1 MAVRGIDIA
10 VGQLWTTARGKY
22 VGIIG
27 KSESSVLKW
36 KTSFRMPG
44 GEHALCNDLGT
55 MTNLDELV
63 SIAGSV
69 LTVDLSKPF
78 PPIVDPLATE
88 PLPTIVDPLADGHDA
103 LTFHALPVA
112 EPEQSNEV
120 MSAQTNDGQP
130 LPSDE
135 IEHNSTWINWGGGD
149 CPVAPQ
155 TNIEVRLRYGIEG
168 PSSNPYGLRWSHRL
182 GGGDIVAYRIV
193 QGAVV
198 NDGQPLPF
206 DDIQPVGIGDI
217 TSTAKGSGARYNTGK
232 PPLDLVPLSMLAA
245 YHQHRPDYDAL
256 SEEQKSAI
264 AALDALGMFQAREGN
279 LLEVLYALGDGWG
292 ECAQVFEYGR
302 RKYAAWNWAKGMAWS
317 APIACAAR
325 HLLAIIR
332 GEHIDAGAG
341 TDEDPGSGL
350 PHRGHVFCN
359 IVMLGTYMGTF
370 TEGDDRPAKGMLL

>member
-1 MAVRGIDIA
+1 MAVKGIDLA
-10 VGQLWTTARGKY
+10 VGQTWRTERGQL
-22 VGIIG
+22 VAIIG

-36 KTSFRMPG
+36 KTNFRMPG

-55 MTNLDELV
+55 MTNLDVLV
-63 SIAGSV
+63 EPGARLADV
-69 LTVDLSKPF
+69 F
-78 PPIVDPLATE
+78 PPIVDPLA
-88 PLPTIVDPLADGHDA
+88 DDHDA
-103 LTFHALPVA
+103 LTFHALPAA

-120 MSAQTNDGQP
+120 VSAQTNDGQP

-155 TNIEVRLRYGIEG
+155 TNIEVRLRYGTEG
-168 PSSNPYGLRWSHRL
+168 PSSNPHGLRWSHGL
-182 GGGDIVAYRIV
+182 GDGDIVAYRIV

-198 NDGQPLPF
+198 NDGQS
-206 DDIQPVGIGDI
+206 VGIGDI

-245 YHQHRPDYDAL
+245 YHQHRPDYDVL
-256 SEEQKSAI
+256 SDEQKSAI
-264 AALDALGMFQAREGN
+264 AALDALGMFQAREGT
-279 LLEVLYALGDGWG
+279 LLDVLYALGDGWD
-292 ECAQVFEYGR
+292 ECAQVFDYGR

-317 APIACAAR
+317 VPIACAAR

-332 GEHIDAGAG
+332 GEH
-341 TDEDPGSGL
+341 TDPESGL
-350 PHRGHVFCN
+350 SHRGHVFCN

>member
-1 MAVRGIDIA
+1 MAVKGIDLA
-10 VGQLWTTARGKY
+10 VGQVWKTERGQL
-22 VGIIG
+22 VAIVG

-78 PPIVDPLATE
+78 PPIVDPLADE
-88 PLPTIVDPLADGHDA
+88 HDA
-103 LTFHALPVA
+103 LTFHALPAA
-112 EPEQSNEV
+112 EPTQANEV
-120 MSAQTNDGQP
+120 VSAQTNDGQP
-130 LPSDE
+130 F
-135 IEHNSTWINWGGGD
+135 
-149 CPVAPQ
+149 
-155 TNIEVRLRYGIEG
+155 
-168 PSSNPYGLRWSHRL
+168 
-182 GGGDIVAYRIV
+182 
-193 QGAVV
+193 
-198 NDGQPLPF
+198 PF

-217 TSTAKGSGARYNTGK
+217 TSAAKGSGARYNTGK
-232 PPLDLVPLSMLAA
+232 PPLDLVPLSLLAA

-256 SEEQKSAI
+256 SDEQKSAI
-264 AALDALGMFQAREGN
+264 AALDALGMFQAREGK
-279 LLEVLYALGDGWG
+279 LLDVLYALGDGWG

-302 RKYAAWNWAKGMAWS
+302 RKYAAWNWAKGMPWS

-332 GEHIDAGAG
+332 GEH
-341 TDEDPGSGL
+341 TDPESGL
-350 PHRGHVFCN
+350 SHRGHVFCN